1 MKKIFPPVF
10 LLLPAL
16 LWMAC
21 EPEDSFPPEPV
32 INEISLDFPE
42 KLLVVNF
49 TDGDGDYGL
58 EPVES
63 DSIFQDSLV
72 NGEPN
77 RYIYNIWIDFF
88 KKIEGEFQLI
98 ETPSPF
104 DGRLPNITPQGQNK
118 QLRVKVTY
126 NLNGNIEDLV
136 EVGDTIRFDVR
147 IVDRSL
153 NISPI
158 ATTNEVAITN

>member
-1 MKKIFPPVF
+1 MKKHFIPIFFIIAICCWVSCVDP
-10 LLLPAL
+10 
-16 LWMAC
+16 
-21 EPEDSFPPEPV
+21 EPLPPEPV
-32 INEISLDFPE
+32 INSVSLDFPE

-63 DSIFQDSLV
+63 NPIFEDSLV

-77 RYIYNIWIDFF
+77 RFIYNIWIDFF
-88 KKIEGEFQLI
+88 KKIDGEFTLI

-118 QLRVKVTY
+118 QLRVRVTY
-126 NLNGNIEDLV
+126 DLNGNIEDLV
-136 EVGDTIRFDVR
+136 EPGDTIRFNVR
-147 IVDRSL
+147 IVDRAL